1 MATGENPMLGGSANE
16 VDSSVSDHK
25 ADHRFRPAWWL
36 SNGHLQTI
44 WPVLCRRRI
53 RLQTRRERLE
63 LPDGDFLDVDWVGRE
78 GPIVIV
84 LHGLQGSVESKYAR
98 GLLREIEARGWR
110 GALMHFRGCSGEANR
125 LPRSYHSGETTDVAW
140 FARELRRREPETP
153 LAAVAYSLG
162 GNVLLKW
169 LGESRAH
176 NPLRAAV
183 AVSIPFELG
192 AAADSMEVGL
202 SKIYQWYLV
211 RKLKQAVY
219 AKMANGSFELSLT
232 APEIER
238 LRTFREFDEAVTA
251 PVHGFQSA
259 QDYYERCSSRQFVDR
274 IETPTLVLHA
284 ADDPL
289 MHADVIPQPEERSA
303 QVRFEVSP
311 SGGHVGFV
319 SGTWPWS
326 VRYWLEDRIPEFLRT
341 YI

>member
-1 MATGENPMLGGSANE
+1 MATGENPMLGRSASE
-16 VDSSVSDHK
+16 VDSGVGDRK

-36 SNGHLQTI
+36 PNGHLQTI
-44 WPVLCRRRI
+44 WPVLFRRRI

-125 LPRSYHSGETTDVAW
+125 LPRSYHSGETTDVDW
-140 FARELRRREPETP
+140 FARQLRSREPETP

-169 LGESRAH
+169 LGESRARS
-176 NPLRAAV
+176 PLRAAV

-202 SKIYQWYLV
+202 SRIYQWYLV

-219 AKMANGSFELSLT
+219 AKMANRSFALPLTRVELD
-232 APEIER
+232 R

-251 PVHGFQSA
+251 PVHGFESA

-289 MHADVIPQPEERSA
+289 MHAGVIPQPAERSA
-303 QVRFEVSP
+303 RVRFEVSP

-319 SGTWPWS
+319 SGAWPWS
-326 VRYWLEDRIPEFLRT
+326 TRYWLEDRIPDFLQA
-341 YI
+341 YL